1 MIRQRTAKGH
11 HVVWHTD
18 RDREE
23 TEMADIAKVIE
34 CPCGA
39 MIEGSSD
46 ADVVAKARD
55 HAKSTHDMD
64 LSEEQALSMAR
75 PA

>member
-1 MIRQRTAKGH
+1 MA
-11 HVVWHTD
+11 
-18 RDREE
+18 E
-23 TEMADIAKVIE
+23 TTWVIE

-39 MIEGSSD
+39 IIEGTSD
-46 ADVVAKARD
+46 EDVVSQAQD

-64 LSEEQALSMAR
+64 LSNEQALAMAR

>member
-1 MIRQRTAKGH
+1 
-11 HVVWHTD
+11 
-18 RDREE
+18 
-23 TEMADIAKVIE
+23 MADVAKVIE

-39 MIEGSSD
+39 IIEGASD
-46 ADVVAKARD
+46 NEVVAKAQQ

-64 LSEEQALSMAR
+64 LSNEQALAMAR

>member
-1 MIRQRTAKGH
+1 
-11 HVVWHTD
+11 
-18 RDREE
+18 
-23 TEMADIAKVIE
+23 MAEVTRVIE

-39 MIEGSSD
+39 IIEGAND
-46 ADVVAKARD
+46 EDVVSKAQD

-64 LSEEQALSMAR
+64 LSDEQALAMAR